1 MGVFTCLV
9 LSVAAT
15 LAFSLYRA
23 YRGTCQLAADLQVPK
38 RRLGVQGLEGFGV

>member
-23 YRGTCQLAADLQVPK
+23 YRGTCQLAAALQVPK
-38 RRLGVQGLEGFGV
+38 RRLGV